1 MAGRRTPKK
10 TSRSDGAPVRADKA
24 DDSFARETFTL
35 PREQARERA
44 RAYLIR
50 WPTAA
55 YMSVV
60 ESWRELQTR

>member
-1 MAGRRTPKK
+1 MRPGLGAAPQNLADRMASRRGQAKAG
-10 TSRSDGAPVRADKA
+10 DG
-24 DDSFARETFTL
+24 FARETFTL

-44 RAYLIR
+44 RAYLTG

-60 ESWRELQTR
+60 ES